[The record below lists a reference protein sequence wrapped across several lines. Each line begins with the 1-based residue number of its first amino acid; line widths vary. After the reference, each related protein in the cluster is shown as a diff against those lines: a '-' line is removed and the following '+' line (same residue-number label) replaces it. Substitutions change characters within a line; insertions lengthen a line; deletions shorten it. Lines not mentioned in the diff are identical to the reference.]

1 MAEEK
6 KNFGDFFKKFW
17 FLLWKDNSFKGWI
30 FSIVFLFVIIK
41 FVFFPLMSLV
51 TGTAL
56 PLAIV
61 ESCSM
66 YHEGNIL
73 SNFND
78 WFQKHE
84 IKYENIRINQ
94 TEFSDFPLRKGF
106 NKGDILLIIRANPEK
121 LKVGDIIIFQ
131 AELTNP
137 IIHRIISIKEKTDGS
152 RVFSTMGDNNNG
164 QLPFEKEITEN
175 QLVGKASFKLAPYAG
190 WIKLV
195 FFDWKKSQT
204 ERGFCVEN

>member
-1 MAEEK
+1 
-6 KNFGDFFKKFW
+6 
-17 FLLWKDNSFKGWI
+17 
-30 FSIVFLFVIIK
+30 
-41 FVFFPLMSLV
+41 MSLV

-106 NKGDILLIIRANPEK
+106 NKGDILLITRANPEK
-121 LKVGDIIIFQ
+121 IEVGDIIIFQ
-131 AELTNP
+131 SDLKNP
-137 IIHRIISIKEKTDGS
+137 IIHRIISIKEKPMVQESFQLWVIT
-152 RVFSTMGDNNNG
+152 TMANYH
-164 QLPFEKEITEN
+164 
-175 QLVGKASFKLAPYAG
+175 S
-190 WIKLV
+190 
-195 FFDWKKSQT
+195 KKK
-204 ERGFCVEN
+204 

>member
-1 MAEEK
+1 MVEEGR
-6 KNFGDFFKKFW
+6 NFGDFFKKFW

-106 NKGDILLIIRANPEK
+106 NKGDILLITRANPEK
-121 LKVGDIIIFQ
+121 IEVGDIIIFQ
-131 AELTNP
+131 SDLKNP

-164 QLPFEKEITEN
+164 QLPFEKEITEE

>member
-1 MAEEK
+1 MVEEGR
-6 KNFGDFFKKFW
+6 NFGDFFKKFW

-137 IIHRIISIKEKTDGS
+137 IIHRIISIKDKTDGS
-152 RVFSTMGDNNNG
+152 RVFSTEGDNNNG
-164 QLPFEKEITEN
+164 QLPFEKEITEE

>member
-1 MAEEK
+1 MVEEGR
-6 KNFGDFFKKFW
+6 NFGDFFKKFW

-106 NKGDILLIIRANPEK
+106 NKGDILLITRANPEK
-121 LKVGDIIIFQ
+121 IEVGDIIIFQ

-164 QLPFEKEITEN
+164 QLPFEKEITEE

>member
-1 MAEEK
+1 
-6 KNFGDFFKKFW
+6 
-17 FLLWKDNSFKGWI
+17 
-30 FSIVFLFVIIK
+30 
-41 FVFFPLMSLV
+41 MSLV

-106 NKGDILLIIRANPEK
+106 NKGDILLITRANPEK
-121 LKVGDIIIFQ
+121 IEVGDIIIFQ
-131 AELTNP
+131 
-137 IIHRIISIKEKTDGS
+137 S
-152 RVFSTMGDNNNG
+152 DN
-164 QLPFEKEITEN
+164 LLLF
-175 QLVGKASFKLAPYAG
+175 
-190 WIKLV
+190 
-195 FFDWKKSQT
+195 
-204 ERGFCVEN
+204 

>member
-1 MAEEK
+1 
-6 KNFGDFFKKFW
+6 
-17 FLLWKDNSFKGWI
+17 
-30 FSIVFLFVIIK
+30 
-41 FVFFPLMSLV
+41 MSLV

-106 NKGDILLIIRANPEK
+106 NKGDILLITRANPEK
-121 LKVGDIIIFQ
+121 IEVGDIIIFQ
-131 AELTNP
+131 SDLKNP

-164 QLPFEKEITEN
+164 QLPFEKEITEE

>member
-1 MAEEK
+1 
-6 KNFGDFFKKFW
+6 
-17 FLLWKDNSFKGWI
+17 
-30 FSIVFLFVIIK
+30 
-41 FVFFPLMSLV
+41 MSLV

-106 NKGDILLIIRANPEK
+106 NKGDILLITRANPEK
-121 LKVGDIIIFQ
+121 IEVGDIIIFQ
-131 AELTNP
+131 SDLKNP

-164 QLPFEKEITEN
+164 TN
-175 QLVGKASFKLAPYAG
+175 YHS
-190 WIKLV
+190 
-195 FFDWKKSQT
+195 KKK
-204 ERGFCVEN
+204 